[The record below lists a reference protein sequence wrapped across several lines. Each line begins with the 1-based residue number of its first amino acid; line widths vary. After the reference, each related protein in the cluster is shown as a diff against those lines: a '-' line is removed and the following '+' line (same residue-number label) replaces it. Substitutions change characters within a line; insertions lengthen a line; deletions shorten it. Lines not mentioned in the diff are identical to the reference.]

1 MGLRR
6 RCIHNLAYEQKLI
19 EAYKNNNIEASSEVY
34 HDNLVFNSP
43 DGRVLSKTD
52 DIESIK
58 SGVLK
63 IQEYNPGDYTVKLI
77 ADIAAVSVSI
87 YIKGKIADNEFEGN
101 FRF

>member
-19 EAYKNNNIEASSEVY
+19 EAYKNNNIEASSEHN